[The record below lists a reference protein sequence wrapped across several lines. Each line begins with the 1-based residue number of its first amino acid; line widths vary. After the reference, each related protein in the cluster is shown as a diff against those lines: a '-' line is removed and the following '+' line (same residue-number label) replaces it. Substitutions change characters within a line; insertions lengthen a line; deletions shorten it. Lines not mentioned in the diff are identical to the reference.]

1 MLCNREMI
9 KEHCFNSF
17 LQNKTETNVLMLIAI
32 YSINTSVSLGIKN
45 YQVKA
50 DIYLWIYI
58 IEFQMLYCLSRK

>member
-50 DIYLWIYI
+50 DIYL
-58 IEFQMLYCLSRK
+58 

>member
-1 MLCNREMI
+1 MI

-58 IEFQMLYCLSRK
+58 IEF

>member
-1 MLCNREMI
+1 MI

-58 IEFQMLYCLSRK
+58 IDFQMLYCLSRK